1 MPALTKV
8 AWDEETQEDVI
19 LQPKGCSKRFL
30 NYAIV
35 KRLKNNFY
43 HFSFQDNFK

>member
-19 LQPKGCSKRFL
+19 LQPKGCSERFL
-30 NYAIV
+30 NYAIE